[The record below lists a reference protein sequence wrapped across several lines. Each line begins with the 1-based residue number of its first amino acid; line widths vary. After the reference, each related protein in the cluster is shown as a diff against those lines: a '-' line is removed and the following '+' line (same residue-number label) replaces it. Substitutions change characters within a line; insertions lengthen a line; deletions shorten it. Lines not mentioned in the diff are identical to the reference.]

1 MTRGSS
7 APKKLFR
14 ELRWEIGKALFI
26 KEFLNA
32 SILFF
37 TLNILLTLINTPF
50 YYSLAAALIFLAW
63 RTIRGF
69 RKSVVYQLEAGNP
82 EVHEI
87 LRTAYDHQTHN
98 SLMVQGM
105 MYDLQKK
112 LATVSTGVLIDPKR
126 TIGKLIVIALLVFIP
141 LLITSFAPFLIQ
153 ENPLRDV
160 DLAGLAANSE
170 RFVLERLDPVELNES
185 VQYGDVNLVELG
197 EEELDIALRT
207 GGGSSVDFSQEQGV
221 EQRTFGSAETAG
233 GVDATE
239 ADYDTSSRRYDEA
252 EIALIN
258 EYSCRQRGE
267 C

>member
-1 MTRGSS
+1 MSRGSFNPQKIFS
-7 APKKLFR
+7 
-14 ELRWEIGKALFI
+14 ELRWEIGKALFV

-32 SILFF
+32 SIVFF
-37 TLNILLTLINTPF
+37 SINIVLTLFNTTF
-50 YYSLAAALIFLAW
+50 WYSLAAATIFLTY
-63 RTIRGF
+63 RMIKGF
-69 RKSVVYQLEAGNP
+69 KKSVVYQLEEGNP

-87 LRTAYDHQTHN
+87 LRTAYDYQTQN
-98 SLMVQGM
+98 SLMIQGM

-126 TIGKLIVIALLVFIP
+126 TLGKLTIIALLVFIP

-160 DLAGLAANSE
+160 NIAAWTEGGE
-170 RFVLERLDPVELNES
+170 RLVLERLQGVELNDS
-185 VQYGDVNLVELG
+185 VQYGDVNLIQLG
-197 EEELDIALRT
+197 DDELDVQLQS
-207 GGGSSVDFSQEQGV
+207 GGTILDFSEEGRVQNRE
-221 EQRTFGSAETAG
+221 FSSAETRG
-233 GVDATE
+233 GVDATAAE
-239 ADYDTSSRRYDEA
+239 YDANARSYDEA